1 MKTFNKN
8 ISWDSHIRLIENKV
22 PKNIGILY
30 KAKHVLNRDGRK
42 SLHFSFIHLYLN
54 YGNIVWRSTN
64 KTNKKRLASKQK
76 QAAAVIMNN
85 EPLNINDI
93 MKELIPK
100 RLQTENL
107 SSTHIYILH

>member
-1 MKTFNKN
+1 M
-8 ISWDSHIRLIENKV
+8 
-22 PKNIGILY
+22 
-30 KAKHVLNRDGRK
+30 
-42 SLHFSFIHLYLN
+42 HFSFIHLYLN
-54 YGNIVWRSTN
+54 YGNIAWRSTN

-107 SSTHIYILH
+107 SSTHIYVLH